1 MLIITTLLLAGAVI
15 FVLMECSNTAN
26 ADPTIAGPPTIYE
39 HVAGINASMQFFKY
53 VAGALATMFTF
64 ILGLLGYIWKI
75 TIANIKSSIGYV
87 EKKAEKAF
95 DKAEEVDT
103 RIDTEKDRINR
114 DFRAVQ
120 TCNERHGN
128 GHQ

>member
-53 VAGALATMFTF
+53 VAGILAGMFTF
-64 ILGLLGYIWKI
+64 ILGLLGYIWRI
-75 TIANIKSSIGYV
+75 TVANIKSSIRHV
-87 EKKAEKAF
+87 EENLKEDIDENKDEIKDIKKNFMSIESHKMICG
-95 DKAEEVDT
+95 K
-103 RIDTEKDRINR
+103 
-114 DFRAVQ
+114 
-120 TCNERHGN
+120 
-128 GHQ
+128 